1 MESRVVYTEEVDDV
15 EEAVKEIFDKL
26 SDFELQKNSLA
37 IIFSEEEIDYPE
49 LYEALSEKWDFPIIG
64 CTTMGILTSDG
75 AGFKG
80 DGMSLMVITGDEC
93 RFAADVTEE
102 LTLDNYQGIINDMY
116 HSLSDQLG
124 CEEKVILS
132 YGVCVTAMNHV
143 SGDDLLRA
151 TDAAGRAMPIFGGLA
166 SDRFNFEETR
176 VFCNDKVIKNGQ
188 VIALIGG
195 DIQIKYLSVNS
206 VESMPKPKTYTVT
219 KSKNNE
225 VYELDGMP
233 MVDLL
238 EKEHF
243 EVSKTEV
250 MRDYLL
256 TPFIATVEKPDG
268 AKVRA
273 ARNLSFL
280 DLEKRSGLF
289 LGDIPEGSRL
299 EIGIV
304 KRERVTQS
312 LSDVLFDMMKE
323 IDESDHK
330 YSTVICTSCAARYL
344 ALSTQI
350 DEEAERWFPQLPKEV
365 TFMGMYSYGE
375 FCPASDVV
383 DGKDYNMFHN
393 FTFTIL
399 AM

>member
-15 EEAVKEIFDKL
+15 EEAVKEIFDRF
-26 SDFELQKNSLA
+26 SDFKFQKNSLA
-37 IIFSEEEIDYPE
+37 IIFSEEEIDYSE
-49 LYEALSEKWDFPIIG
+49 LYEALSQEWDFPIIG

-75 AGFKG
+75 AGFKS

-93 RFAADVTEE
+93 RFVADVTEE
-102 LTLDNYQGIINDMY
+102 LTLDNYQDVIGDMY
-116 HSLSDQLG
+116 HSLSDELG
-124 CEEKVILS
+124 CDEKVILS
-132 YGVCVTAMNHV
+132 YGVCVTAIDHV

-151 TDAAGRAMPIFGGLA
+151 TDAVGKAMPIFGGLA

-176 VFCNDKVIKNGQ
+176 VFCNDKVIQNGQ

-195 DIQIKYLSVNS
+195 DINIRYMSVNS

-225 VYELDGMP
+225 VLELDGIP
-233 MVDLL
+233 MVDVL

-268 AKVRA
+268 AKVRV

-280 DLEKRSGLF
+280 DLEKRSGYF

-304 KRERVTQS
+304 RRERVTQS
-312 LSDVLFDMMKE
+312 LAEVLQMMRKE
-323 IDESDHK
+323 IDESEHH
-330 YSTVICTSCAARYL
+330 YTTVICTSCAARYL

-350 DEEAERWFPQLPKEV
+350 NDEAHTWFPQLP
-365 TFMGMYSYGE
+365 TQIAFMGMYSYGE
-375 FCPASDVV
+375 FCPATDMV
-383 DGKDYNMFHN
+383 DNKDYNMFHN
-393 FTFTIL
+393 FTFTLL